1 LLSDLKHLFTNYN
14 NLSLNYLKSQTEEF
28 LLTSD
33 EILFIHMREPQ
44 EIAKYLKYATEKQL
58 SYKTLL
64 IRRDSTQNKLYGN
77 DADDMV
83 DYYQYDAIYY
93 NNLPLSVA
101 EQDFLT
107 FFENNIIGGITYE
120 QKL

>member
-1 LLSDLKHLFTNYN
+1 MLSDLKHLFTNYN

>member
-1 LLSDLKHLFTNYN
+1 
-14 NLSLNYLKSQTEEF
+14 
-28 LLTSD
+28 
-33 EILFIHMREPQ
+33 MREPQ